1 MKRKVPKSLQAII
14 ITLLVGM
21 FLPKLVSLTGV
32 TLVDKLLWKIVLTL
46 SFNLATVIVGVLF
59 STKLIHGKVEGGK
72 TRIAIYFAIIIIFLC
87 TASSVLVFFKEVA
100 KWVLIVI
107 GAVALI
113 FILAIILNYI
123 FSAKDKKNKFKA
135 SQTKSV
141 EIKKQK
147 EKTIQTVTKQ
157 IISADQEAK
166 TTKQEQQNPAVATEP
181 QEPMPIVH
189 TIETIEEIQPQL
201 KTIFELW
208 AERDDSEKCLTVT
221 NDENPDLKWV
231 KIYKPPYRNG
241 KFYGYVMMM
250 NARNT
255 VNGEIYFADAPI
267 WMLYKG

>member
-1 MKRKVPKSLQAII
+1 MKRKVPKSIQAII

-21 FLPKLVSLTGV
+21 FLPKLISLTGV
-32 TLVDKLLWKIVLTL
+32 TLVDKVLWKIVLTL
-46 SFNLATVIVGVLF
+46 SFNLATIIVGVLY
-59 STKLIHGKVEGGK
+59 SAKLLHGKVEGGK
-72 TRIAIYFAIIIIFLC
+72 ARIAIYFVIIIIFLC

-107 GAVALI
+107 GTVALI

-135 SQTKSV
+135 SQIKSV

-147 EKTIQTVTKQ
+147 EKTIQPVTKQ
-157 IISADQEAK
+157 IISAEQEAK
-166 TTKQEQQNPAVATEP
+166 TTKQERQKPAVATEP
-181 QEPMPIVH
+181 QEPMPVVH
-189 TIETIEEIQPQL
+189 TIETIEEIKPQL

-208 AERDDSEKCLTVT
+208 AERDESEKCLTIT
-221 NDENPDLKWV
+221 NNENPDLKWI
-231 KIYKPPYRNG
+231 KIYKPPYGNG

-255 VNGEIYFADAPI
+255 VNGEIYFADEPI
-267 WMLYKG
+267 WMLYNG